1 MTARLGKRLPIRRA
15 TPDERLSVVEHLSE
29 LRNRIIIALGFLAIA
44 FVVAYVFRE
53 QLLTLLKRPLPAGQ
67 RKLSTFSPHEAFFT
81 TIKVCASAALIGALP
96 VCLYQA
102 YAFVVPAV
110 SDQPR
115 RTVLIAVAFASSLF
129 LAGVAFGYFVV
140 LPVALKFL
148 LSFGGDAFV
157 QQNRASDYLGFATG
171 MLLAS
176 GLLFEIP
183 VAMVVLARLGVVSPA
198 RFRASR
204 RHAIVVIAVLAAL
217 LPGGDPIS
225 MLLLMVP
232 QMVLYE
238 FGILVASFAARR
250 REASAA
256 AEPTSSSSA

>member
-1 MTARLGKRLPIRRA
+1 MRTAPGKRLPIRRA
-15 TPDERLSVVEHLSE
+15 TPDERLSVIEHLTE
-29 LRNRIIIALGFLAIA
+29 LRNRIIIALGVLVAA
-44 FVVAYVFRE
+44 FIVAYVFRE
-53 QLLTLLKRPLPAGQ
+53 QLISVLRQPLPPGQ

-102 YAFVVPAV
+102 YAYVVPAV

-115 RTVLIAVAFASSLF
+115 RTVLIAVAFASALF
-129 LAGVAFGYFVV
+129 LGGVAFGYFVV

-148 LSFGGDAFV
+148 LNFGGDAFV

-183 VAMVVLARLGVVSPA
+183 VGMVVLARLRVVSAA

-204 RHAIVVIAVLAAL
+204 RYAIVGIAVLAAL
-217 LPGGDPIS
+217 LPGGDPVS

-232 QMVLYE
+232 QIFLYE
-238 FGILVASFAARR
+238 FGIIVASLSERR
-250 REASAA
+250 HAEAAA
-256 AEPTSSSSA
+256 AEAEPT